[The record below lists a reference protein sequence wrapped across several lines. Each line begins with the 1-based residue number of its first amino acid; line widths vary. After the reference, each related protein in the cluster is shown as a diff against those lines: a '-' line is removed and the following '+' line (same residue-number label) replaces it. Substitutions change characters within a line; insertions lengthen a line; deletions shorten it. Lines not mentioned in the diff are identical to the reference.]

1 MNNDTKKL
9 MYIVMIDIEMLL
21 KNEVYKSS
29 KDILGKLKNKMI
41 DFTFKDKRDL
51 LEEIKDLVEK
61 VYQKYMGKTEDSDYL
76 VLYKDFDRLYELVNK
91 D

>member
-1 MNNDTKKL
+1 MNNDIKKL
-9 MYIVMIDIEMLL
+9 MHIVMIDIEMLL

>member
-1 MNNDTKKL
+1 MNNDIKKL

-51 LEEIKDLVEK
+51 LEEITDLVEK

>member
-1 MNNDTKKL
+1 MNNDIKKL
-9 MYIVMIDIEMLL
+9 MHIVMIDIEMLL

-29 KDILGKLKNKMI
+29 KYILGKLKNKMI

-76 VLYKDFDRLYELVNK
+76 VLYKDFDNYMN
-91 D
+91 

>member
-1 MNNDTKKL
+1 MNNDIKKL

-29 KDILGKLKNKMI
+29 KDILGKLKNNMR

-51 LEEIKDLVEK
+51 LEEIKD
-61 VYQKYMGKTEDSDYL
+61 
-76 VLYKDFDRLYELVNK
+76 
-91 D
+91 

>member
-1 MNNDTKKL
+1 

-51 LEEIKDLVEK
+51 LEEITDLVEK

>member
-1 MNNDTKKL
+1 MNNDIKKL
-9 MYIVMIDIEMLL
+9 MHIVMIDIEMLL

-51 LEEIKDLVEK
+51 LEEINDLVEK

>member
-1 MNNDTKKL
+1 MNNDIKKL

-21 KNEVYKSS
+21 KNELYKSS
-29 KDILGKLKNKMI
+29 KDILGKLKNKMR

-61 VYQKYMGKTEDSDYL
+61 VYQKYMEKTEDSDYL
-76 VLYKDFDRLYELVNK
+76 VLYKDFDRLYKLVNK

>member
-1 MNNDTKKL
+1 MNNDIKKL

-29 KDILGKLKNKMI
+29 KDILGKLKNKMR

-51 LEEIKDLVEK
+51 LKEIKDLVEK
-61 VYQKYMGKTEDSDYL
+61 VYQKYMEKTEDSDYL

>member
-1 MNNDTKKL
+1 MH
-9 MYIVMIDIEMLL
+9 IVMIDIEMLL

-51 LEEIKDLVEK
+51 LEEINDLVEK

>member
-1 MNNDTKKL
+1 MNNDIKKL
-9 MYIVMIDIEMLL
+9 MHIVMIDIEMLL

-29 KDILGKLKNKMI
+29 KDILEKLKNKMI

-51 LEEIKDLVEK
+51 LEEINDLVEK

-76 VLYKDFDRLYELVNK
+76 VLYKDFGRLYELVNK

>member
-1 MNNDTKKL
+1 MNNDIKKL
-9 MYIVMIDIEMLL
+9 KYIVMIDIEMLL

-29 KDILGKLKNKMI
+29 KDILGKLKNKMR

>member
-21 KNEVYKSS
+21 NNEVYKSS